1 MSAIITDILKKQLTQ
16 TVFDEAT
23 GVSLRTTD
31 TPHNY
36 YVGIGRS
43 EEWNATETVPAP
55 TDTPST
61 IRDATSRMQ
70 SIKKVEGTSYVI
82 PRFNWTSGTV
92 YTAFNDNVS
101 AIPSNSYYV
110 LTEENHVYICLQQGK
125 DAAGVPLESVVKP
138 AIVDLT
144 KPFKTADGYKWKFLY
159 SISAARAVKFLS
171 SNFVPIQNILATRH
185 DSAGIDI
192 NSAQQKQVDSAAVP
206 GQILGVELTHK
217 GTGYSS
223 APAISIV
230 GNGVRADATAF
241 VSGGEVVKIEMDST
255 ADSCLQMGQGYT
267 YASVTIG
274 APNTG
279 TDQAKARVIIGPK
292 EGIGNDPRDELKS
305 TSLMFNVKPDGDVE
319 AGSISSKTF
328 LLSKFRQVALIKNPL
343 ASDSAAPGSFFVANS
358 GMLLENLFIASSSQA
373 NSFTVNTIVTGAGG
387 AKAVID
393 KVDTTAGFV
402 PRLVVH
408 QSEDSTGF
416 LPFTNG
422 EAITGPGG
430 GTATLDSA
438 GVSEVNK
445 ASGDLLYI
453 ENRAPVERSNAQS
466 EDIKV
471 VITL

>member
-16 TVFDEAT
+16 TIFDEAT
-23 GVSLRTTD
+23 GVSLRAVD

-55 TDTPST
+55 IDTPSV
-61 IRDATSRMQ
+61 IRDVTARMQ

-92 YTAFNDNVS
+92 YTAFNDNVD

-110 LTEENHVYICLQQGK
+110 LTEDNQVYMCLQQGRT
-125 DAAGVPLESVVKP
+125 AAGVAVESVVKP
-138 AIVDLT
+138 AIIDLT
-144 KPFKTADGYKWKFLY
+144 KPFKTADGYKWKFMY
-159 SISAARAVKFLS
+159 SISAARANKFLS
-171 SNFVPIQNILATRH
+171 SNFVPIENILATRH
-185 DSAGIDI
+185 DSSGIEI
-192 NSAQQKQVDSAAVP
+192 LAAQQKQVDSAAVP
-206 GQILGVELTHK
+206 GQIIGVELTHK
-217 GTGYSS
+217 GNGYTG
-223 APAISIV
+223 APTVTIV
-230 GNGVRADATAF
+230 GNGVRADATAS

-255 ADSCLQMGQGYT
+255 ADSCMQMGQGYT

-292 EGIGNDPRDELKS
+292 EGLGNDPRDELKS

-319 AGSISSKTF
+319 AGTISSKTF

-358 GMLLENLFIASSSQA
+358 GMLLENLFIANVGQA

-393 KVDTTAGFV
+393 KIDTTAGFV

-422 EAITGPGG
+422 ESLSGTGSAS
-430 GTATLDSA
+430 ATLDSA

-445 ASGDLLYI
+445 TSGELLYI
-453 ENRAPVERSNAQS
+453 ENRAPVERSSVQS